1 MNDNQDS
8 KQIPN
13 ITSEISKPQDW
24 LIGSG
29 SMADQIRNLDWSQTA
44 LGPRDHWP
52 ITLQVTVNSILVSPL
67 PMAILWGKELLLI
80 YNDAYLRITRTPEP
94 HYLGQSAKI
103 PWRTVWPTYAPYFER
118 VMQKGEAVELKEHR
132 YSPQDQT
139 DTQDQ
144 YWISV
149 LYSPIFAEK
158 NLVAGVQLT
167 VIDITAQKQLEI
179 SLREKE
185 DRLNQA
191 LKGATSGTWE
201 CDLITRSFTFSSA
214 IKPMFGFSDE
224 QKTTSIE
231 DWKTLLH
238 PSDRENAIATTLHA
252 IQTQNPLQCEYRV
265 VKPDGKISWLYVLGD
280 TRYKNGVPHLMT
292 GICLDITQRKKL
304 EEELRAAIDLRDEFM
319 SVASHELKTPL
330 TALHMQLQLL
340 LRMASKS
347 GAVSDSKIIELSKA
361 AVGSAQDLA
370 NLLDELLDVTYIRV
384 GKMSLD
390 LTKMDLRQSLTDQI
404 ELIQESAN
412 QKGSSITFIANQ
424 SIVGRWDPIRISQVL
439 SNLLSNAI
447 KYGEGK
453 PIEVTLSTDDMRKS
467 ARIEVQDAG
476 IGISQEMQSKIFER
490 FQRAI
495 SADKITGLGLGLYF
509 VRQIIQAHNGTI
521 RVESNPDCGS
531 RFIVELPLESQK
543 ENTP

>member
-1 MNDNQDS
+1 
-8 KQIPN
+8 
-13 ITSEISKPQDW
+13 
-24 LIGSG
+24 
-29 SMADQIRNLDWSQTA
+29 MADQIRNLDWSQTA
-44 LGPRDHWP
+44 LGPRDGWP
-52 ITLQVTVNSILVSPL
+52 ITLQGILNSTLASPL
-67 PMAILWGKELLLI
+67 PKAILWTEELLLI
-80 YNDAYLRITRTPEP
+80 YNDAYCRIIRTPGF
-94 HYLGQSAKI
+94 HRLGQSAKI
-103 PWRTVWPTYAPYFER
+103 LWSSIWPTYSPYFEK
-118 VMQKGEAVELKEHR
+118 VMQTGEAIELKEHR

-139 DTQDQ
+139 DTQDER
-144 YWISV
+144 WLSL

-158 NLVAGVQLT
+158 NRVAGIQLT
-167 VIDITAQKQLEI
+167 IIDITAQKQLEI

-191 LKGATSGTWE
+191 LKGATAGTWE
-201 CDLITRSFTFSSA
+201 CDLTKRSMTFSST
-214 IKPMFGFSDE
+214 IKPMFGLSDE

-231 DWKTLLH
+231 DWKNLLH
-238 PSDRENAIATTLHA
+238 PSDRKPAIEAILHA
-252 IQTQNPLQCEYRV
+252 IETKTPLHYEDRV
-265 VKPDGKISWLYVLGD
+265 VKPDGKISWIYVLGD
-280 TRYKNGVPHLMT
+280 THYKDGVPHLMT

-347 GAVSDSKIIELSKA
+347 GAVSDSKIVELSKA

-370 NLLDELLDVTYIRV
+370 SLLDELLDVTYIRV

-390 LTKMDLRQSLTDQI
+390 RTQMDLRQSLTDQI

-412 QKGSSITFIANQ
+412 QKGSSITLIANQ
-424 SIVGRWDPIRISQVL
+424 PIVGQWDPIRISQVL

-453 PIEVTLSTDDMRKS
+453 PIEVTLSTDDLRKI
-467 ARIEVQDAG
+467 ARIEVKDAG
-476 IGISQEMQSKIFER
+476 IGISREMQSKIFER

-495 SADKITGLGLGLYF
+495 SADKITGLGLGLYI
-509 VRQIIQAHNGTI
+509 VMQIIQAHRGTI
-521 RVESNPDCGS
+521 RVESKPGCGS

-543 ENTP
+543 EITS